1 MCTADC
7 NLPNIHN
14 VLPGPK
20 AIMQHSQVPF
30 CSKGNKVNYYLMI
43 TLSSNSCYPH
53 IGTRLNPNLNVTRC
67 SEVLAIN
74 SLISSTE
81 IQSIQKYLWGYSSGK
96 GLWVSLVSLW
106 TMFSISASW
115 RVITGMR
122 PLILVKIGAIQWSG
136 APTLCSFYE
145 LLFNKGKIGNLF
157 LFHCNSF
164 LQLWQIL
171 AGNSFWKTKHL

>member
-1 MCTADC
+1 MCTADY

-20 AIMQHSQVPF
+20 AIMQHSQAPF

-106 TMFSISASW
+106 TMFSISESW

-136 APTLCSFYE
+136 APTFCSFYE
-145 LLFNKGKIGNLF
+145 LLFNKTQGKN
-157 LFHCNSF
+157 
-164 LQLWQIL
+164 
-171 AGNSFWKTKHL
+171 WKFVFVPL